1 MDREEKKLM
10 EEIRNGLRDF
20 EIPYEEGSWEKF
32 HQMYQ
37 AQTAG
42 KQVRMMKKPA
52 YSWKY
57 IPAAAALI
65 GALLYLPWHGSERV
79 AERKNPVVIH
89 VEAPATSERTTP
101 PAKAESRSPMRS
113 ALRPAMSLPAEDR
126 VYAITE
132 QMAGHTAAEQARE
145 QDRPV
150 AEVNDDA
157 TATKPLNP
165 AREAKP
171 HVPANRPNETAFA
184 AADQQEESVQ
194 ASDRWKFGIE
204 INSSIG
210 SDKIN
215 LAAGL
220 VTQFQ
225 VSEKLRL
232 STGLNYSTM
241 AAEHTAGPVPLSND
255 TRMVG
260 GETTIQAIDIPLT
273 VVYEPSE
280 GWFAS
285 VGVSALAVLNEDKTL
300 RMESDA
306 LQETVMLDPES
317 GAAVS
322 FFEVVTNEYTEKSQ
336 DTDFEGRNNLRY
348 LNLSIGKRQR
358 LNKRTEILFE
368 PFLKIPMGDLQRK
381 DINMLNSGIKLK
393 LLF

>member
-10 EEIRNGLRDF
+10 DEIRNGLRDF
-20 EIPYEEGSWEKF
+20 EIPYEEGNWEKF

-37 AQTAG
+37 AQRG
-42 KQVRMMKKPA
+42 EKQVRMPKKPA

-65 GALLYLPWHGSERV
+65 GALLYLPWHGYERV
-79 AERKNPVVIH
+79 AER
-89 VEAPATSERTTP
+89 EAPVAVHRKAPPTSERTAP
-101 PAKAESRSPMRS
+101 PAEVESRYLMRS
-113 ALRPAMSLPAEDR
+113 APRPATSLPAEGR
-126 VYAITE
+126 VFASAE
-132 QMAGHTAAEQARE
+132 RMADHPAAEQARE

-157 TATKPLNP
+157 AATEPLSP
-165 AREAKP
+165 AREARP
-171 HVPANRPNETAFA
+171 YMPANRPNETALA
-184 AADQQEESVQ
+184 AVGQQEESSE

-204 INSSIG
+204 INSSLG
-210 SDKIN
+210 SDKVN

-225 VSEKLRL
+225 VSEKFRL
-232 STGLNYSTM
+232 STGLTYSTM
-241 AAEHTAGPVPLSND
+241 AAEHTAGPVPLTND

-260 GETTIQAIDIPLT
+260 GETMIQAIDIPLT

-336 DTDFEGRNNLRY
+336 DTDFEGRGNLRY
-348 LNLSIGKRQR
+348 LNLSIGKKQR

-381 DINMLNSGIKLK
+381 DINLLNSGIKLK